1 MDNYT
6 QTTKD
11 VVDERFK
18 MNVGGIYY
26 AHQPIYGYRTPY
38 AATSNIS
45 RYMVTKSILNALNQF
60 NFSNFIDIG
69 GAEGYTA
76 NIVKKLFAVPVKT
89 TDLSENACKMASKI
103 FGIEGIPCDIHNLPF
118 ANEAFDAVLCSETI
132 EHVTDYQKAIDEL
145 LRITK
150 KVLVITVPHE
160 TPEIVAE
167 NIRNKVPH
175 GHIHY
180 FQTNTLDY
188 LKEQGYKVEFEKTL
202 SPLLVIPRVVAES
215 FKKNNNKLPYRIY
228 NLLTP
233 LFKTIFGIKTANRLT
248 NLDAKFTNWFSMYGG
263 ITFCIIKDPTSKKEN
278 SFNPINAEDFTDIK
292 VKEYQ
297 TDIFKN

>member
-103 FGIEGIPCDIHNLPF
+103 FGI
-118 ANEAFDAVLCSETI
+118 
-132 EHVTDYQKAIDEL
+132 
-145 LRITK
+145 
-150 KVLVITVPHE
+150 
-160 TPEIVAE
+160 
-167 NIRNKVPH
+167 
-175 GHIHY
+175 
-180 FQTNTLDY
+180 
-188 LKEQGYKVEFEKTL
+188 
-202 SPLLVIPRVVAES
+202 
-215 FKKNNNKLPYRIY
+215 
-228 NLLTP
+228 
-233 LFKTIFGIKTANRLT
+233 
-248 NLDAKFTNWFSMYGG
+248 
-263 ITFCIIKDPTSKKEN
+263 
-278 SFNPINAEDFTDIK
+278 
-292 VKEYQ
+292 
-297 TDIFKN
+297 